1 LVYFLLLRMTEYHKP
16 PDLLILTSPDWQD
29 YELLDSG
36 GGYKLERFGK
46 YRLVRPEA
54 EAVWQRALPEA
65 EWQQAHAIFHP
76 GAEESGGHWER
87 KQRLPESWTLRYGIL
102 RFEVM
107 LTASRHIGVF
117 PEQACSWDWLA
128 GLIRAAARP
137 VQVLNLFGYT
147 GLASLATIA
156 AGARVTHVDASRK
169 AIEWAKRNQAVCG
182 FTERPV
188 RWIVD
193 DALKFI
199 KREARRGVQYD
210 GLILDPPKFG
220 RGPKGEVWEFY
231 KLLSELLKACR
242 EVLST
247 QPLFVVLTAYAVK
260 ASALTLHYAIREMMS
275 GYSGIT
281 EAGEIALVESSAGRY
296 LSTSIFARWSAQK
309 ASHLQETE
317 RL

>member
-1 LVYFLLLRMTEYHKP
+1 MTKYHTP
-16 PDLLILTSPDWQD
+16 PDLLILTSPGWQD
-29 YELLDSG
+29 YELMDSG
-36 GGYKLERFGK
+36 SGYKLERFGT
-46 YRLVRPEA
+46 YWLVRPEA

-65 EWQQAHAIFHP
+65 EWHRAHAVFHP
-76 GAEESGGHWER
+76 GAEESGGHWE
-87 KQRLPESWTLRYGIL
+87 KLQPLPESWVLGYGNL

-107 LTASRHIGVF
+107 LTASRHTGIF

-128 GLIRAAARP
+128 DQIKNARRP

-147 GLASLATIA
+147 GLATLAAVA
-156 AGARVTHVDASRK
+156 AGAKVTHVDASRK
-169 AIEWAKRNQAVCG
+169 AIEWAKKNQLLSG
-182 FTERPV
+182 LTERSV

-193 DALKFI
+193 DALKFT
-199 KREARRGVQYD
+199 KREARRGVHYD

-231 KLLSELLKACR
+231 KLLSELLNACR
-242 EVLST
+242 EVLSE

-260 ASALTLHYAIREMMS
+260 ASALTLYYAVQEMMS
-275 GYSGIT
+275 GYSGVT

-309 ASHLQETE
+309 NQQFT
-317 RL
+317 RNRKVVR